1 MRLPLDHHHCKNII
15 TIANVFYRL
24 RVCLSRRVRRAV
36 DVRRDA
42 AASRDARAQHDVRQP
57 QRRDVRH
64 LAGQEVRLHV
74 ARFAQS
80 EFPAGAPSLTS
91 LKLHK
96 KNFLFA
102 NHDCFKTNNRNNRW
116 GWHGTEVAFAL
127 LTQQPQVR
135 FSRFFLNS

>member
-1 MRLPLDHHHCKNII
+1 MF
-15 TIANVFYRL
+15 FYRL

-80 EFPAGAPSLTS
+80 EFPAGARLD
-91 LKLHK
+91 LFEAAQKKL
-96 KNFLFA
+96 FV
-102 NHDCFKTNNRNNRW
+102 C
-116 GWHGTEVAFAL
+116 
-127 LTQQPQVR
+127 
-135 FSRFFLNS
+135 